1 MHRFIQF
8 PMYGDIYYRI
18 SFDIED
24 YKSNR
29 MGCENSIPV
38 AKRQKSDNLRKNR
51 KKGEKVLGR
60 ASG

>member
-1 MHRFIQF
+1 
-8 PMYGDIYYRI
+8 MYGDIYYRI